1 MQMRRLDDVRRYKT
15 DSLNYPGDDQVISFK
30 GNRLSGE
37 LTLKDVNFGYS
48 PLDPPLIEHFDL
60 HLEPGRWAAVVGSS
74 GSGKSTLAKLVAG
87 LYEEWSGE
95 VLFDGNPAARHCEF
109 PGIRGSGCVP
119 DYRDSTGKYYHV

>member
-1 MQMRRLDDVRRYKT
+1 M
-15 DSLNYPGDDQVISFK
+15 
-30 GNRLSGE
+30 SGE
-37 LTLKDVNFGYS
+37 LTLKDVSFGYS

-95 VLFDGNPAARHCEF
+95 ILFDGVKRREIPRPVIVNSSCHREF
-109 PGIRGSGCVP
+109 PGHSGSGCVS
-119 DYRDSTGKYYHV
+119 DQRDGTAKYLYV